1 MRRRRERIR
10 ALRNI
15 TKEDEQL
22 TTVLNVGSKIHA
34 RHTPAAGEVRMGAH
48 AGRESEPVRVRGVI
62 TCQLD
67 EPLRVAPRV
76 PRHHAPS
83 SCQNANWDMSQ
94 SHPPEISAP
103 KTVTQQYGSTSC
115 RLEAASSAPGD
126 RSRSERHHL
135 IRRDQGNS
143 VAVLWASHLPV

>member
-1 MRRRRERIR
+1 MRRRRGRIR

-15 TKEDEQL
+15 TKKDEKL

-34 RHTPAAGEVRMGAH
+34 PPTPPAGEVHMGAH
-48 AGRESEPVRVRGVI
+48 AGSESEPVRVRVVI

-67 EPLRVAPRV
+67 EPLCVAPRV

-94 SHPPEISAP
+94 SHPPDFQRRRP
-103 KTVTQQYGSTSC
+103 F
-115 RLEAASSAPGD
+115 RSSMA
-126 RSRSERHHL
+126 
-135 IRRDQGNS
+135 
-143 VAVLWASHLPV
+143 